1 MATKSESALAAV
13 KAWLFPSLVTILAMM
28 IWRDVTEMR
37 TDIKSL
43 LAQASVDKTKIEQ
56 LERNV
61 RSIEMTVY
69 NKKPVASNLQDSPLF
84 STLLFKHE
92 DFYSIENN
100 IESENL

>member
-13 KAWLFPSLVTILAMM
+13 KTWLFPSLVTILAMM

-43 LAQASVDKTKIEQ
+43 LSQVSVDKTKIEQ
-56 LERNV
+56 LERDV

-69 NKKPVASNLQDSPLF
+69 NKKPIASNLQDSYLF
-84 STLLFKHE
+84 STFFYKHE
-92 DFYSIENN
+92 NFYSVEDN
-100 IESENL
+100 IKSENL